1 MSQDPTRTVEQR
13 LRAAVESSPSGILM
27 TDAAGRIVLVNREIE
42 RLFGYAREELL
53 GRSVESL
60 VPERF
65 RGNHPAFRTG
75 FHSDPRVRAMGV
87 GRDLYG
93 LRKDGSEVPIEIGLT
108 PVVTEEGLFVLAS
121 IVDITARRK
130 ADARFR
136 VAVESSP
143 NGMVMVDS
151 QGKIVLVNRAIERM
165 FGYRREELLGQ
176 TIEILVPDRFRARH
190 PSDRGGFFAA
200 PRERSMGAGRDLFG
214 LRKDGS
220 EIPVEIGLNPIET
233 EEGMFVLSSI
243 VDISARKQAEAEH
256 QELEDQ
262 LRQSQKLEAVG
273 TLAGGIAHDFRNILN
288 GIIGFGELL
297 GENLQGDKG
306 ADDLAELL
314 RFASRGKDLV
324 ERILTFSRRQEPTLK
339 PIPLKPAVAE
349 ALKLLRATLPTSVDI
364 EVNLREAP
372 RVLADVTSVH
382 QVVTNLG
389 TNAAHAMPAG
399 GRLAITLEPFYVRDS
414 FARAN
419 PELREGE
426 YAMLTIQD
434 SGHGMDAATRARV
447 FEPFFTT
454 KAPGSGTGL
463 GLAMVHG
470 IMKEH
475 AGAVLLSS
483 ELGEGTTV
491 RCFFPALYD
500 ESAATTQTETPAPR
514 GQGQLVLYVDDEPGL
529 ARIGERRLALLG
541 YRVTVATDGKAARA
555 KFLADPAGFDVVV
568 TDFTMPEMSGLELAR
583 ELIAIRPD
591 IPIIM
596 TTGYI
601 DEFPPDAIAEAGVRR
616 LAMKPIGMQE
626 LARVVAEVLTMHTRE

>member
-1 MSQDPTRTVEQR
+1 MSLDPARTVEQR

-42 RLFGYAREELL
+42 RLFGYSREELL
-53 GRSVESL
+53 GQSVESM

-65 RGNHPAFRTG
+65 RGLHPAFRAG
-75 FHSDPRVRAMGV
+75 FQSDPRVRSMGA

-151 QGKIVLVNRAIERM
+151 QGKIVLVNRAVERM

-176 TIEILVPDRFRARH
+176 AIEILVPDRFRTRH
-190 PSDRGGFFAA
+190 PGDRGGFFAA
-200 PRERSMGAGRDLFG
+200 PRERAMGAGRELFG

-243 VDISARKQAEAEH
+243 VDISARKRAEAEH
-256 QELEDQ
+256 HELEDQ

-297 GENLQGDKG
+297 GEQLQGDKG

-324 ERILTFSRRQEPTLK
+324 ERILTFSRRHEPTLK

-349 ALKLLRATLPTSVDI
+349 ALKLLRVTLPTSVDI
-364 EVNLREAP
+364 EINLREAP

-389 TNAAHAMPAG
+389 TNAAHAMPEG
-399 GRLAITLEPFYVRDS
+399 GRLAITLEPFFVRDS

-419 PELREGE
+419 PELHEGE
-426 YAMLTIQD
+426 YAVLTIRD

-475 AGAVLLSS
+475 DGAVLLNS

-491 RCFFPALYD
+491 RCFFPALYE
-500 ESAATTQTETPAPR
+500 ESAATAQTEPPAPR
-514 GQGQLVLYVDDEPGL
+514 GEGQHVLYVDDEPGL
-529 ARIGERRLALLG
+529 ARVGERRLGLLG
-541 YRVTVATDGKAARA
+541 YRVSVATDGQTALT
-555 KFLADPAGFDVVV
+555 KFLADPAGYDVVV
-568 TDFTMPEMSGLELAR
+568 TDFTMPEMNGLELAR
-583 ELIAIRPD
+583 ELIKIRPD

-626 LARVVAEVLTMHTRE
+626 LARVVAEVLAMHTRE